1 MAKNF
6 RYSQY
11 ECLAIVAK
19 CLQRQWQ
26 GGATKKLVCKKAEC
40 AKRRKK
46 LKLNQKYGEE
56 SNKKKI
62 SSFFLFSFY
71 ALL

>member
-1 MAKNF
+1 MAKNL

-11 ECLAIVAK
+11 ECFAIVAK

-40 AKRRKK
+40 AKKKK
-46 LKLNQKYGEE
+46 LKLKPN
-56 SNKKKI
+56 
-62 SSFFLFSFY
+62 
-71 ALL
+71 